1 MKPVILLILMFS
13 IFSCNNSAEYVDAI
27 SDSTQVVSPDT
38 ALSETVVITP
48 AVQSNKEKLE
58 QSLAS
63 FEHPKIDSIDTED
76 ILEVIKDILET
87 LNEEAEKDD
96 WKNVAE
102 YYEKTE
108 STMKQTAKGTDIFN
122 KNQSEFDKMKNKIEN
137 HRLEELE
144 AEKHLKQISSKS
156 RWEKIRNSFQ
166 KKLDGGELTEF
177 SNEQHNAFN
186 QILADWDAYKQ
197 NNKLSWYRNGETNL
211 EDLFFN
217 YSKNNAKAKA
227 AWGFIIQQ
235 VDWNGAVNYF
245 TNVAPD
251 AKATGQPYY
260 MLKYYYNTIDKG
272 TEHKALYDDATD
284 ATVTKLCPPVH

>member
-13 IFSCNNSAEYVDAI
+13 IFSCNNSAENVEAT

-38 ALSETVVITP
+38 SLSETGVITP
-48 AVQSNKEKLE
+48 AVLSNKEKLV
-58 QSLAS
+58 QSLES
-63 FEHPKIDSIDTED
+63 FEHPKIDSIDAED
-76 ILEVIKDILET
+76 ILEVIKDILEA

-96 WKNVAE
+96 WKNATE

-108 STMKQTAKGTDIFN
+108 STMKQTAEGTDVFN
-122 KNQSEFDKMKNKIEN
+122 KNQSEFDKIKNKIEN

-156 RWEKIRNSFQ
+156 RWEKVRNSFQ

-177 SNEQHNAFN
+177 SNEQRNAFK

-197 NNKLSWYRNGETNL
+197 NNKLFWYRNSETNF

-217 YSKNNAKAKA
+217 YSKNNANAKA

-251 AKATGQPYY
+251 ANAMGKSYY

-272 TEHKALYDDATD
+272 SEHKALYDDATD
-284 ATVTKLCPPVH
+284 EAVNELCPPVH